1 MQIGDSL
8 TYHGRTYVVAG
19 FTPMSVEPAEIQL
32 RDPRTGTT
40 LWVEWA
46 QARPERAALRLAPR
60 EPQGHEDEESPAAP
74 LF

>member
-8 TYHGRTYVVAG
+8 TYEGRNYVVAG
-19 FTPMSVEPAEIQL
+19 FTPMSVKPAGLQL

-40 LWVEWA
+40 MWIEWPPV
-46 QARPERAALRLAPR
+46 RPERAALRLAG
-60 EPQGHEDEESPAAP
+60 ENEAESPAAP